1 LKEAATWHLERGDVS
16 HAVEYLLKAKDW
28 DGALGAIKARGSEVY
43 ERGEMATVIRWI
55 NQVPVTAYQDK
66 PEFHLLLGSLQTAEG
81 LAAAGSDT
89 LRKVSADPRATFGE
103 RTCAQAVL
111 SALVQ
116 WMDRP
121 DVSVTAAERAL
132 SMLAEIDDD
141 TEIPFVMGLTDA
153 RSLETL
159 AMISGGRA
167 HFLAGN
173 IDEARHW
180 LEEGL
185 ATEGAAYSI
194 WRVNGL
200 GSLALIEAWCG
211 NIERAEHVVNEALTL
226 ASETGRLAH
235 PSTADA
241 HLARALCLL
250 ERGEPHN
257 AALSLHEGTVR
268 AEANRRT
275 QLAWIGRLELALY
288 QAAGAKPDEATATM
302 QVARSKMGEPPPVVS
317 DRLLALRS
325 RLLRL
330 GGVPDQAL
338 RTAGDTASRSSSLV
352 FESAAAALTLD
363 RPELARKIISG
374 SPAMT
379 ESTEPLATVEHQL
392 LLSWMADAEGAV
404 HAAREHLVEAMAVA
418 ERHSLV
424 EVFVRAG
431 PIVVG
436 LVSGLSDFQPP
447 FRELIL
453 KRARQAHSPPPGGD
467 LVDPLTDR
475 ELEVLSY
482 LPSRFTNTQL
492 AEKCY
497 VSVNTIKTHM
507 AHIYRKL
514 DVANRNGA
522 IARAQEIGLL

>member
-1 LKEAATWHLERGDVS
+1 
-16 HAVEYLLKAKDW
+16 
-28 DGALGAIKARGSEVY
+28 
-43 ERGEMATVIRWI
+43 
-55 NQVPVTAYQDK
+55 
-66 PEFHLLLGSLQTAEG
+66 
-81 LAAAGSDT
+81 
-89 LRKVSADPRATFGE
+89 
-103 RTCAQAVL
+103 
-111 SALVQ
+111 
-116 WMDRP
+116 
-121 DVSVTAAERAL
+121 
-132 SMLAEIDDD
+132 
-141 TEIPFVMGLTDA
+141 
-153 RSLETL
+153 
-159 AMISGGRA
+159 
-167 HFLAGN
+167 
-173 IDEARHW
+173 
-180 LEEGL
+180 
-185 ATEGAAYSI
+185 
-194 WRVNGL
+194 
-200 GSLALIEAWCG
+200 
-211 NIERAEHVVNEALTL
+211 
-226 ASETGRLAH
+226 
-235 PSTADA
+235 
-241 HLARALCLL
+241 
-250 ERGEPHN
+250 
-257 AALSLHEGTVR
+257 
-268 AEANRRT
+268 
-275 QLAWIGRLELALY
+275 
-288 QAAGAKPDEATATM
+288 
-302 QVARSKMGEPPPVVS
+302 MGEPPPVVS